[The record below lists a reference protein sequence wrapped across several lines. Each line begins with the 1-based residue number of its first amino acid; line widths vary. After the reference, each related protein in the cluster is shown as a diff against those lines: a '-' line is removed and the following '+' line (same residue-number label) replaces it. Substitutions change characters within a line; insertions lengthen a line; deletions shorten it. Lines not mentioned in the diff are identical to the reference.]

1 MNSWVLRPE
10 GTFLIILSDF
20 LVWHSKSRVLH
31 PKELLSGPEYL
42 CGLERA
48 CLLENT
54 LSCLEASTSLDTK
67 SSLISLWLY
76 SLKLSGLSALSHSAG
91 VWSDRPRNIFLLPLL
106 SLIVVIKLLFNLIS
120 VQVNSLC
127 SFACS
132 KFGWSWIQLRHSRFK
147 RNVISDLWSIHSS
160 CLLIAIERSMIM
172 P

>member
-106 SLIVVIKLLFNLIS
+106 SIIVVIKLLFNLIS
-120 VQVNSLC
+120 VQVNTLC

-132 KFGWSWIQLRHSRFK
+132 KFGWS
-147 RNVISDLWSIHSS
+147 
-160 CLLIAIERSMIM
+160 
-172 P
+172 